1 MGAIR
6 QFSCPELPKPIK
18 VQDESNFGRVFNQET
33 QNPIRAVRNR
43 CFAAFYRRET
53 ATQIPQAK
61 NRPSLV
67 LRGARLMA
75 T

>member
-1 MGAIR
+1 MFKPDGNASCSRKKNILGAIR

-53 ATQIPQAK
+53 AT
-61 NRPSLV
+61 
-67 LRGARLMA
+67 
-75 T
+75 